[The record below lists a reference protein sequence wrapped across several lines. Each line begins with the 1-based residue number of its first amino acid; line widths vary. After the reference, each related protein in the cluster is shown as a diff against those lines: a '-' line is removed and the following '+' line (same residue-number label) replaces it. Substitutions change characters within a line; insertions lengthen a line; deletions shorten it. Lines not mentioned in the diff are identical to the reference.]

1 MRSLLYL
8 FGILLAAL
16 SSGYACSSTDSSEEN
31 ACFYRGQVFAPGTE
45 FPAADGCNTC
55 TCEPDLS
62 ISCTEVACP
71 DADLPD
77 AGEPLD
83 AGDIADAGDAGDDT
97 D

>member
-1 MRSLLYL
+1 VRDVLDRVGGELQNL
-8 FGILLAAL
+8 QILKLRERADVAELGAAQ
-16 SSGYACSSTDSSEEN
+16 T
-31 ACFYRGQVFAPGTE
+31 
-45 FPAADGCNTC
+45 DGCNTC

-71 DADLPD
+71 DADLSD

-83 AGDIADAGDAGDDT
+83 AGDIADAGVAGDDA